1 MGSEKMEEELDTRMM
16 MTELIGS
23 LAVVYF
29 AARLGMGD
37 MPTMYGAMAAGL
49 VVAVMMMTF
58 SGAMILPWITIGKMA
73 NGDITWQNGAL
84 AFAMQMLGAV
94 LAWTINMWSA
104 GMLDQADQMWSVDTM
119 DVQVGAMTL
128 IGGFLLMIVYERLS
142 GDGLGNAAIG
152 IFVWMLAAAGLSVV
166 NAGDVGGM
174 LITSGWTSD
183 NMVMIFGSMIIGGVG
198 ATVALMFGDMIL
210 GEEE

>member
-1 MGSEKMEEELDTRMM
+1 MM

-29 AARLGMGD
+29 AARFAMPGS
-37 MPTMYGAMAAGL
+37 PTMYSAMAAGL
-49 VVAVMMMTF
+49 VLAVMMMTF
-58 SGAMILPWITIGKMA
+58 TGAMILPWITIGKMA

-104 GMLDQADQMWSVDTM
+104 GMLDHAEHMWAVGTM
-119 DVQVGAMTL
+119 DVQAGAMTL
-128 IGGFLLMIVYERLS
+128 IGGFLLMIVYDRLS

-174 LITSGWTSD
+174 LITSGWTGD

-198 ATVALMFGDMIL
+198 ATAALMFGDMIL

>member
-1 MGSEKMEEELDTRMM
+1 MEEELDTRMM

-58 SGAMILPWITIGKMA
+58 SGSMILPWITIGKMA

-104 GMLDQADQMWSVDTM
+104 GMLDMADQMWSVDTM

-198 ATVALMFGDMIL
+198 ATAALMFGDMIL

>member
-1 MGSEKMEEELDTRMM
+1 MEEELDTRMM

-104 GMLDQADQMWSVDTM
+104 GMLDMADQMWSVDTK
-119 DVQVGAMTL
+119 DVQVGGMTL
-128 IGGFLLMIVYERLS
+128 YGGFLLMLVYERLS

-198 ATVALMFGDMIL
+198 ATAALMFGDMIL

>member
-1 MGSEKMEEELDTRMM
+1 MEEELDTRMM

-104 GMLDQADQMWSVDTM
+104 GMLDMADQMWSVDTM

-183 NMVMIFGSMIIGGVG
+183 NMVMIFGSMIIGGVV
-198 ATVALMFGDMIL
+198 ATAALMSGDMIL

>member
-1 MGSEKMEEELDTRMM
+1 MEEELDTRMM

-104 GMLDQADQMWSVDTM
+104 GMLDMADQMWSVDTM

-198 ATVALMFGDMIL
+198 ATAALMFGDMIL